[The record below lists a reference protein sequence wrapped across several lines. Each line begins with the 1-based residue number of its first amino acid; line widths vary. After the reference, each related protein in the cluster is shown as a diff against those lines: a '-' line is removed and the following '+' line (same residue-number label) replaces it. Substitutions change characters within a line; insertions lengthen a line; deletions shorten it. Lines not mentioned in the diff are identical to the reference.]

1 MSSHTHFRRRSPL
14 AALAATAV
22 ALAILAPLPAST
34 QQAMPREIEAMGNDD
49 IQRFCTNIA
58 DAARDR
64 RYSLQ
69 RMELETLQ
77 ADIESRIAALEAK
90 RQEYEE
96 WLQRRDDFLAKAEG
110 GLVDIYGRM
119 RPDAAAERLA
129 ELRVDLA
136 AAILMKL
143 DARQSSTIL
152 NEMDAKIAAT
162 LTSVMASATRR
173 EDPA

>member
-1 MSSHTHFRRRSPL
+1 MSALSPHRNPIAVL
-14 AALAATAV
+14 VAAAA

-34 QQAMPREIEAMGNDD
+34 QQAPRQIEGMANDD

-90 RQEYEE
+90 RTEYEE
-96 WLQRRDDFLAKAEG
+96 WLKRREDFLAKAEG

-143 DARQSSTIL
+143 DPRQSSTIL
-152 NEMDAKIAAT
+152 NEMDAKVAAT